1 MSEGTAVKSIDLL
14 HTGLVP
20 TCIGDLEGSLERIDV
35 NECQFRRMV
44 HGIVVQV
51 VDQTDRIGWTS
62 RCRRLPQSAVS
73 ENLFDHLSL
82 RRVEKRNDLH
92 FTAALRASQWIYFI
106 DPLDKH
112 CPSLATAR
120 MWQDARITLAWVAV
134 YSVRSTKPPAILF
147 GLGELSC

>member
-1 MSEGTAVKSIDLL
+1 MSEGTAVKSFDLL

-62 RCRRLPQSAVS
+62 WCRRLPQSAVS

-82 RRVEKRNDLH
+82 RRVKKK
-92 FTAALRASQWIYFI
+92 T
-106 DPLDKH
+106 
-112 CPSLATAR
+112 
-120 MWQDARITLAWVAV
+120 TL
-134 YSVRSTKPPAILF
+134 
-147 GLGELSC
+147 

>member
-1 MSEGTAVKSIDLL
+1 MSEGTAVQSIDLL

-62 RCRRLPQSAVS
+62 WCRRLPQSVDQRCASVPA
-73 ENLFDHLSL
+73 ENLFDYLSL
-82 RRVEKRNDLH
+82 RRVEKRNYLH

-112 CPSLATAR
+112 CPSLATA
-120 MWQDARITLAWVAV
+120 
-134 YSVRSTKPPAILF
+134 
-147 GLGELSC
+147 